1 MERRQ
6 RTKRTV
12 ICLDTTA
19 EDDDQSGN
27 GGDDSDDDYVP
38 TPTKGKAA
46 TKTAKPRKTVKSTK
60 AAAQVVE
67 VIDLVQ
73 SPLVPITE
81 QSSKL
86 LAPARTKGIRKR
98 KLVPDVTC
106 MEPAVVLED
115 SSRVAAKVPA
125 TKRRANAPAAKRPKK
140 EKPVMSGPDIPL
152 EMNADTMQGDQK
164 VSLLGKRGAD
174 DSAAGPS
181 KKIKEED
188 ASSKVAIGLPS
199 SDEVIDVDA
208 EWEARYGWKVD
219 LAVSASVNARV
230 DVVRNV
236 VDMLQKDCTI
246 PFIARYRREQTGG
259 LQADELQNI
268 QQTYQSLLSVKKK
281 AQTMLA
287 HLAKEK
293 KGDATVKKLIIS
305 AKSLEELDHIFAP
318 YKEAKG
324 KSLAQRAKLLG
335 LEDSANRI
343 LQGQTTVEALPP
355 ETLVKPEVKGLASAN
370 DVLLG
375 WQHIIADF
383 ISKDRAVLDF
393 LSNMSKSPGIMLT
406 ATKSSSAA
414 KKAKEA
420 LTEGKQQDHA
430 DKKYDNYINF
440 SRDVR
445 AVQPYQVLAINRGE
459 SQKMLTVKVVL
470 PPSFPV
476 SVRNFCASRVRE
488 QGAKMYGGTLRLV
501 ESAVEDAYSRLL
513 EPHLIRSI
521 RSTLTKVAEQE
532 SVNVFRSNLR
542 QLLLTPPVRGH
553 AVLGIDPGFKHGCK
567 LAAVSAS
574 GKLLQHSV
582 IHPHA
587 SPASRYSAGNILRQ
601 LVVTHNCD
609 LIALGNGTACRE
621 TEAFLSELISQ
632 RAFMP
637 VPVKFCTIDESGA
650 SIYSVTKEA
659 EAELPGLDP
668 NIRSAVGIARRLQDP
683 LLEYVKVEPKHL
695 GVGMYQHDISE
706 SVLKNALEGV
716 VVECVS
722 FVGVD
727 INVCP
732 ETILRKVSGLNAGTA
747 KNIVEW
753 RETHGPFK
761 NRQQLL
767 SVKRLGNKAFE
778 QCAGFIKIFP
788 ETARATKGN
797 GSSAPA
803 QKQKSKKVSDEFDPL
818 DMTIIHPESYRFAE
832 LLICHLKLK
841 KEDIGKQH
849 FIETVKRES
858 SRLGVN
864 HFVNILGGSVAT
876 MSLIVDA
883 LQQNVEYDIRSEQHQ
898 PLFKS
903 GVVSLDEIE
912 VGQELTGKVKNCTQ
926 FGAFVDIGVGKDGLI
941 HCSQMNGHKV
951 NLGDRVTVLVVNLE
965 RSRGRIG
972 LRVIAK
978 G

>member
-1 MERRQ
+1 
-6 RTKRTV
+6 
-12 ICLDTTA
+12 
-19 EDDDQSGN
+19 
-27 GGDDSDDDYVP
+27 
-38 TPTKGKAA
+38 
-46 TKTAKPRKTVKSTK
+46 
-60 AAAQVVE
+60 
-67 VIDLVQ
+67 
-73 SPLVPITE
+73 
-81 QSSKL
+81 
-86 LAPARTKGIRKR
+86 
-98 KLVPDVTC
+98 
-106 MEPAVVLED
+106 
-115 SSRVAAKVPA
+115 
-125 TKRRANAPAAKRPKK
+125 
-140 EKPVMSGPDIPL
+140 
-152 EMNADTMQGDQK
+152 
-164 VSLLGKRGAD
+164 
-174 DSAAGPS
+174 
-181 KKIKEED
+181 
-188 ASSKVAIGLPS
+188 
-199 SDEVIDVDA
+199 
-208 EWEARYGWKVD
+208 
-219 LAVSASVNARV
+219 
-230 DVVRNV
+230 
-236 VDMLQKDCTI
+236 MLQKDCTI

-259 LQADELQNI
+259 LQADGLQDI
-268 QQTYQSLLSVKKK
+268 QQVYQNLLSVKKK

-293 KGDATVKKLIIS
+293 KGDAMVKKLIIS
-305 AKSLEELDHIFAP
+305 AKTSEELDHIFAP

-335 LEDSANRI
+335 LEESATRI

-355 ETLVKPEVKGLASAN
+355 ETLVKPDVKGLASAKE
-370 DVLLG
+370 VLLG

-406 ATKSSSAA
+406 ATKSSSAT

-420 LTEGKQQDHA
+420 LTEGKQQDHN

-440 SRDVR
+440 SRDIR
-445 AVQPYQVLAINRGE
+445 TVQPYQARSVLAINRGE

-470 PPSFPV
+470 PPSFPA

-488 QGAKMYGGTLRLV
+488 QGAKMHGQTLRLV
-501 ESAVEDAYSRLL
+501 ENAVDDAYSRLL

-582 IHPHA
+582 IHPHLN
-587 SPASRYSAGNILRQ
+587 PASRCTAGNILRQ

-621 TEAFLSELISQ
+621 TEALLSELISQ
-632 RAFMP
+632 RAFEP
-637 VPVKFCTIDESGA
+637 VRVKFCTIDESGA

-706 SVLKNALEGV
+706 SVLKSALEGV

-732 ETILRKVSGLNAGTA
+732 ETILRKVSGLNTGTA

-753 RETHGPFK
+753 RETNGPFK

-797 GSSAPA
+797 GTAAPA
-803 QKQKSKKVSDEFDPL
+803 QKPKSKKMSDEFEPL
-818 DMTIIHPESYRFAE
+818 DMTIIHPESYTFAE
-832 LLICHLKLK
+832 LLISHLKLK
-841 KEDIGKQH
+841 KEDIGKPH

-858 SRLGVN
+858 ARQGVN
-864 HFVNILGGSVAT
+864 HFVNILGGSIAT
-876 MSLIVDA
+876 MTLIVDA

-941 HCSQMNGHKV
+941 HCSQMNGYRV
-951 NLGDRVTVLVVNLE
+951 NLGDRVTVRVVNLE

-972 LRVIAK
+972 LRVIAM

>member
-1 MERRQ
+1 
-6 RTKRTV
+6 
-12 ICLDTTA
+12 
-19 EDDDQSGN
+19 
-27 GGDDSDDDYVP
+27 
-38 TPTKGKAA
+38 
-46 TKTAKPRKTVKSTK
+46 
-60 AAAQVVE
+60 
-67 VIDLVQ
+67 
-73 SPLVPITE
+73 
-81 QSSKL
+81 
-86 LAPARTKGIRKR
+86 
-98 KLVPDVTC
+98 
-106 MEPAVVLED
+106 
-115 SSRVAAKVPA
+115 
-125 TKRRANAPAAKRPKK
+125 
-140 EKPVMSGPDIPL
+140 
-152 EMNADTMQGDQK
+152 
-164 VSLLGKRGAD
+164 
-174 DSAAGPS
+174 
-181 KKIKEED
+181 
-188 ASSKVAIGLPS
+188 
-199 SDEVIDVDA
+199 
-208 EWEARYGWKVD
+208 WEARYGWKVD

-287 HLAKEK
+287 HLAKEE

-355 ETLVKPEVKGLASAN
+355 ETLVKPEVKGNLE
-370 DVLLG
+370 
-375 WQHIIADF
+375 
-383 ISKDRAVLDF
+383 
-393 LSNMSKSPGIMLT
+393 LSGSSEKLSSLSPVKTTEWGLKGRDPWLVRMSKSPGIMLT

-445 AVQPYQVLAINRGE
+445 SVQPYQARSVLAINRGE

-747 KNIVEW
+747 KNIVDW

-767 SVKRLGNKAFE
+767 SLQSVTNENKVCFHLF
-778 QCAGFIKIFP
+778 Q
-788 ETARATKGN
+788 RN
-797 GSSAPA
+797 GSSVPA

-858 SRLGVN
+858 SRLGEHMAGTVRALA
-864 HFVNILGGSVAT
+864 VQALPVSVIFLYIEPGPAFLLT
-876 MSLIVDA
+876 
-883 LQQNVEYDIRSEQHQ
+883 EQHQ

-941 HCSQMNGHKV
+941 HCSQMNGHRV

-972 LRVIAK
+972 LRVIGK